1 MRTIMVYFNNLLQ
14 RCLPE
19 TKFFGLKRKCW
30 RLAGAE
36 IGDNVRI
43 CSSAKILGAGELVI
57 GSNTWIGADVFISTS
72 ASVKI
77 GGNCDIAPRVYIGDG
92 THKITPDKDRIADV
106 EISEPI
112 IIGNGC
118 WLCANSKILPGVNI
132 GEKCVIAA
140 GAVVSKSCGNGI
152 LLAGV
157 PAEIKKK
164 FF

>member
-57 GSNTWIGADVFISTS
+57 GSNTWIGADVFISRATQE
-72 ASVKI
+72 
-77 GGNCDIAPRVYIGDG
+77 IA
-92 THKITPDKDRIADV
+92 
-106 EISEPI
+106 
-112 IIGNGC
+112 N
-118 WLCANSKILPGVNI
+118 
-132 GEKCVIAA
+132 
-140 GAVVSKSCGNGI
+140 
-152 LLAGV
+152 
-157 PAEIKKK
+157 
-164 FF
+164 